1 MEDDSSDAMLA
12 ALEGLEPVVIA
23 LSQPGADFNRALHE
37 QHIALARTAGLEDQE
52 QAARI
57 GLVEKLAC
65 GEGTS
70 DRSGQQ
76 SASESLSALA
86 LTARAASFDPDVWQP
101 LLADVK
107 AQANLES
114 EDDVQ
119 KLLALHELSVSD
131 YLCASL
137 GLWSGS

>member
-1 MEDDSSDAMLA
+1 MEEDSSDAMLA

-70 DRSGQQ
+70 AGHRP
-76 SASESLSALA
+76 A
-86 LTARAASFDPDVWQP
+86 P
-101 LLADVK
+101 LP
-107 AQANLES
+107 S
-114 EDDVQ
+114 
-119 KLLALHELSVSD
+119 
-131 YLCASL
+131 
-137 GLWSGS
+137 